1 MCLKMPPPPY
11 FLNNSM
17 KYQPMLLV
25 YDKQHLEETGHWK
38 VKNFRTT
45 PINCCRTTLGSLKS
59 EFSALVN
66 SNFN

>member
-1 MCLKMPPPPY
+1 
-11 FLNNSM
+11 M